1 MKKILSLLT
10 ALISLGL
17 VQAQTIGNITG
28 TVSDQQKPIESA
40 TVALLRSTDSAVIKK
55 STTDSDG
62 KFRLQQN
69 EAGEYMV
76 SIQFVGFNTYYSE
89 RFTISESSTIYQV
102 KTIVLAALSQQL
114 NNVVVVSKK
123 PFIEQKLDKTIVN
136 VEASPT
142 NVGLTALDV
151 LEKSP
156 GISIDKDGNVSLK
169 GKQGVLILL
178 DGKPT
183 YLGGQDLANLLKNM
197 PSANLD
203 QIEIMTNPP
212 AKYDAAGNSGVINI
226 KTKKSKIKGFNGS
239 LTLGAGMGIRPKANE
254 SVNLNYRTGK
264 VNVFGN
270 YSYSLN
276 KNERQLDL
284 TRNFISQETGALES
298 VFKQQTIMNRN
309 YQSHNYKIGM
319 DYYATKKTT
328 VGFVVN
334 GYYNP
339 GEWDNTNTTNIF
351 NGNNNLLNVTLSDAN
366 ATEKWKNIGTNI
378 NFRHSFDTAGTELT
392 GDFDYIH
399 YNSDVS
405 QLFNNFFFNNTG
417 GKTNPDETLRGIL
430 PSDINIYS
438 GKLDFTKTL
447 KGDIK
452 LEAGLKSSIVKTDNN
467 AQYDN
472 YINDEWL
479 VDSGRTNHF
488 IYKENINAAYV
499 NINKQLNKKW
509 SVQTGLRLENT
520 SSDGNQLTTGE
531 TFERNYTQLFPTAY
545 LGYTMNEKNSF
556 SFSYGR
562 RIERPDYGDLNP
574 FYYFLD
580 KYTYQVGNP
589 YLKPQFANNIELG
602 HSFKGILN
610 TTLSYNRTNN
620 VMAEILEQV
629 DSTFTSYVKQGN
641 IAKNNTLGL
650 SANANFPV
658 TKWWRTNIYAQVINS
673 RYKGYVNNGDID
685 VSNTGFMTNIS
696 NQFQLKKGWNL
707 ELSGFYRSK
716 MIEGTLVAQPMG
728 VVNFAVAKNMLKNKG
743 TIKVN
748 FRDFLDIQQFRGYSK
763 YQNVDVTIRNQ
774 WDNRVVNVSFTY
786 RFSKGKTGGPQRR
799 NIGAEDEQNRVKAGG
814 N

>member
-10 ALISLGL
+10 ALLSLGF

-40 TVALLRSTDSAVIKK
+40 TVALLRSSDSAVIKK
-55 STTDSDG
+55 GATDNAGRFSI
-62 KFRLQQN
+62 QQN
-69 EAGEYMV
+69 ESGEYMV

-89 RFTISESSTIYQV
+89 RFTISENSTIYQV
-102 KTIVLAALSQQL
+102 KSIVLAAVSQQL
-114 NNVVVVSKK
+114 SNVVVVSKK

-239 LTLGAGMGIRPKANE
+239 VTVGAGMGIRPKANE

-284 TRNFISQETGALES
+284 TRNFVHQETGTLES

-351 NGNNNLLNVTLSDAN
+351 DGNNNLLNVTLSDAN
-366 ATEKWKNIGTNI
+366 ATEKWKNIGTNL

-472 YINDEWL
+472 YINDEWQ

-499 NINKQLNKKW
+499 NLNKQLNKKW

-520 SSDGNQLTTGE
+520 SSNGNQLTTGE

-556 SFSYGR
+556 SLSYGR

-673 RYKGYVNNGDID
+673 RYKGFVNNGDID

-799 NIGAEDEQNRVKAGG
+799 NSGAEDEQNRVKGGG

>member
-10 ALISLGL
+10 ALISLSFA
-17 VQAQTIGNITG
+17 QAQTIGNITG
-28 TVSDQQKPIESA
+28 TVTDQQKPIESA
-40 TVALLRSTDSAVIKK
+40 TVALLRSSDSAVIKK
-55 STTDSDG
+55 GATDNAG
-62 KFRLQQN
+62 KFSLQYN
-69 EAGEYMV
+69 ESGEYMV

-89 RFTISESSTIYQV
+89 RFTISENSAIYQV
-102 KTIVLAALSQQL
+102 KSIVLAAVNQQL

-123 PFIEQKLDKTIVN
+123 PFIEQKLDKTIIN
-136 VEASPT
+136 VDASPT
-142 NVGLTALDV
+142 NSGLTALDV

-226 KTKKSKIKGFNGS
+226 KTKKSKVKGFNGS
-239 LTLGAGMGIRPKANE
+239 VTVGGGIGIKPKANE

-264 VNVFGN
+264 VNIFGN

-284 TRNFISQETGALES
+284 TRNFVNQETGVLET

-328 VGFVVN
+328 LGFVVN
-334 GYYNP
+334 GYNNP
-339 GEWDNTNTTNIF
+339 GNWDNINTTNIYD
-351 NGNNNLLNVTLSDAN
+351 GNNNLQNVTLSDAN
-366 ATEKWKNIGTNI
+366 ATEKWKNIGANL
-378 NFRHSFDTAGTELT
+378 NFRHNFDTAGTELT
-392 GDFDYIH
+392 GDFDYIR
-399 YNSDVS
+399 YSSDVN
-405 QLFNNFFFNNTG
+405 QLFNNYFFNETG
-417 GKTNPDETLRGIL
+417 GKTNPDEVLRGIL

-472 YINDEWL
+472 YINDEWQ

-499 NINKQLNKKW
+499 NLNKQLNKKW

-556 SFSYGR
+556 SLSYGR

-650 SANANFPV
+650 STNANFPV

-673 RYKGYVNNGDID
+673 RYKGFVNNGDID

-748 FRDFLDIQQFRGYSK
+748 LRDFLDIQEFRGYSK

-786 RFSKGKTGGPQRR
+786 RFSKGKNDGPQRR
-799 NIGAEDEQNRVKAGG
+799 NSGAEDEQNRVKGGG

>member
-55 STTDSDG
+55 CTTDSDG
-62 KFRLQQN
+62 KFILQQN
-69 EAGEYMV
+69 EAGEYLV

-102 KTIVLAALSQQL
+102 KTIVLAALGQQL

-136 VEASPT
+136 IEASPT

-479 VDSGRTNHF
+479 LDSGRTNHF

-556 SFSYGR
+556 SLSYGR